1 MESGMDGETRTG
13 GQMVIDILAAN
24 GIDRAY
30 CVPGESYLGVL
41 DAVREAGNSFTL
53 HVCRQEGGAAYMA
66 EAYACL
72 TGRPGVCMV
81 TRGPGA
87 CNAAIGIHTAEQ
99 EGVPMILLVGHTTTG
114 TQGRA
119 AFQEIGLAAF
129 YGGMAKRVFVADR
142 AEDIAGIMEEA
153 VALSLSGRPGPVVV
167 GLPEDIQLSPV
178 PAFAPKPTEPAHAA
192 PDAETLS
199 EFAEL
204 LAAARAPLLL
214 LGGMGWTGAARDQIA
229 AFAGSLDL
237 PTAVSFRRQDLI
249 DNDHPC
255 FVGSLGVGPDPGL
268 VGYAE
273 AADLLILLGGQLGEI
288 ETVRYQKLIDG
299 GPERRLVHIAP
310 DENMFGKV
318 IEPSLTICTDV
329 NSFCAALTVLDMETL
344 PGWPDALAG
353 LRAGYEAF
361 HQPVDFPGREN
372 PGTAVAAMSDLV
384 PRDTVVTMGAGNYTH
399 FVLRHHRYRA
409 AHTLLGPVNAPMGS
423 SIPAAIAAAQL
434 YPGREVLAYAGDGC
448 FLMNAQELVMAA
460 KQNLRLTVIIFNN
473 GLYGSIRM
481 HQELHLPGRT
491 IATDIDNPDFV
502 EFAGSMNIPA
512 MRIEHAGELTDAYR
526 KLRGKHAGPV
536 LIEML
541 TDPEIST
548 PQATLEQ
555 IRKRAS

>member
-99 EGVPMILLVGHTTTG
+99 EGVPMILLVGHISTG
-114 TQGRA
+114 TEGRA
-119 AFQEIGLAAF
+119 AFQEIDLAAF

-167 GLPEDIQLSPV
+167 GLPEDIQLSLV
-178 PAFAPKPTEPAHAA
+178 PAFAPKPAEPAHAQPEA
-192 PDAETLS
+192 GTLS

-214 LGGMGWTGAARDQIA
+214 LGGMGWTAAARDQIA
-229 AFAGSLDL
+229 AFAESLGL

-268 VGYAE
+268 VGYAG
-273 AADLLILLGGQLGEI
+273 AADLLIVLGGQVGEI
-288 ETVRYQKLIDG
+288 ETVRFQKLIDG
-299 GPERRLVHIAP
+299 GPGRRLVHIAP
-310 DENMFGKV
+310 DESMFGKV
-318 IEPSLTICTDV
+318 VEPSLAICTDV

-361 HQPVDFPGREN
+361 RRPVDFPGREN

-399 FVLRHHRYRA
+399 FVLRHHRYHA
-409 AHTLLGPVNAPMGS
+409 AHTLLGPINAPMGS

-481 HQELHLPGRT
+481 HQELNLPGRN

-512 MRIEHAGELTDAYR
+512 VRIEHVDELTDAYR

-548 PQATLEQ
+548 PQATIEQ

>member
-1 MESGMDGETRTG
+1 MSGETRTG
-13 GQMVIDILAAN
+13 GQVVVDFLLAN

-114 TQGRA
+114 TERRV
-119 AFQEIGLAAF
+119 AFQEIDLAAF

-178 PAFAPKPTEPAHAA
+178 PASAPKPAEPAHAA

-199 EFAEL
+199 KFAEL

-214 LGGMGWTGAARDQIA
+214 LGGMGWKQMARDQLA
-229 AFAGSLDL
+229 AFAESLDL
-237 PTAVSFRRQDLI
+237 PTAVTFRRQDLI

-255 FVGSLGVGPDPGL
+255 FVGSLGVGPDPNL
-268 VGYAE
+268 VGYADT
-273 AADLLILLGGQLGEI
+273 ADLLIMLGGQVGEI
-288 ETVRYQKLIDG
+288 ETMRYQKLLEG
-299 GPERRLVHIAP
+299 KHERRFVHVAP
-310 DENMFGKV
+310 DESMFGKV
-318 IEPSLTICTDV
+318 IDPDPAICTDV
-329 NSFCAALTVLDMETL
+329 NSFCAALGDLRLSDP
-344 PGWPDALAG
+344 PGWSAHLTG
-353 LRAGYEAF
+353 LREGYEAY
-361 HQPVDFPGREN
+361 HKPVVFPGREN
-372 PGTAVAAMSDLV
+372 PGAAVAAMSDLV
-384 PRDTVVTMGAGNYTH
+384 PPDTVVTMGAGNYTH
-399 FVLRHHRYRA
+399 FVLRHHRYRR
-409 AHTLLGPVNAPMGS
+409 AHTLLGPINAPMGS
-423 SIPAAIAAAQL
+423 SVPAGIAAAQI
-434 YPGREVLAYAGDGC
+434 YPDREVLAYAGDGC

-460 KQNLRLTVIIFNN
+460 KQQLRLTVIIFNN

-481 HQELHLPGRT
+481 HQELNFPGQA

-502 EFAGSMNIPA
+502 EFAGSMDIPA
-512 MRIEHAGELTDAYR
+512 HRIEHVDELTGAYK
-526 KLRGKHAGPV
+526 KLRSKHSGPI

-541 TDPEIST
+541 TDPDIST
-548 PQATLEQ
+548 PQATVDQ
-555 IRKRAS
+555 IRKRAP